1 MSAEFWAI
9 LGVGAAVL
17 GLGWRVYHRLDTRL
31 DTLRDDMSRR
41 FDAMSG
47 DVSRRFDA
55 VSGDIADLRERMARL
70 EGLFEGYVRG
80 DYKTPAGSQ

>member
-31 DTLRDDMSRR
+31 DTLRDDMS
-41 FDAMSG
+41 G

-70 EGLFEGYVRG
+70 EGLFEGYVHG

>member
-41 FDAMSG
+41 FDA
-47 DVSRRFDA
+47 